1 MVVAGNSSRYCHNQT
16 TDPNPGPNPNRIPN
30 CQLSLL
36 EMAEN
41 GSSSEWRPLGMTG
54 RHPNQPMTP
63 QPQAL
68 YASACWVMWLDGY
81 SNNITSIVGKYM
93 TLTFDLLTSKP
104 NEFISDKSLEKI
116 HQRIPE
122 TSQKRT
128 QKWYFNL
135 LDVIPVANK
144 QQSQS
149 TGGRLQHY
157 TYVLSSKYI
166 FTYVH
171 CTASHSET
179 KT

>member
-116 HQRIPE
+116 HQRMLEI
-122 TSQKRT
+122 SQKQHPRRT
-128 QKWYFNL
+128 DAQTHRRTNDIKTISPAPPN
-135 LDVIPVANK
+135 
-144 QQSQS
+144 
-149 TGGRLQHY
+149 GGGGGKNNRYELIY
-157 TYVLSSKYI
+157 L
-166 FTYVH
+166 
-171 CTASHSET
+171 
-179 KT
+179 